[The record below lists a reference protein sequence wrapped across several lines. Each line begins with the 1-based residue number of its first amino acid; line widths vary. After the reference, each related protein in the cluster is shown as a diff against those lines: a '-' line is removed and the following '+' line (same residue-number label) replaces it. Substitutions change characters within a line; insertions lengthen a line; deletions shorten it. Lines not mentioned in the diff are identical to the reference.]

1 MDDIV
6 KYSIVNICYTLKT
19 KHSSI
24 EKHDKFNWLQFQLKT
39 VYAEDTCPYTAKTGE
54 D

>member
-1 MDDIV
+1 M
-6 KYSIVNICYTLKT
+6 KT

-24 EKHDKFNWLQFQLKT
+24 KKHDKFNWLQFQLKT